1 MEHVGLDLGKTN
13 SQVCT
18 VTDEGEILDRR
29 IQTER
34 SRLMEVFGARP
45 KSKILLEAST
55 ESEWVARCLEEL
67 GHEVIVGDP
76 NYAPMY
82 AQRSRRVKT
91 DRRDAQALAEAC
103 LLGAYHRAHRASDGR
118 RHLRAILA
126 VRESLVRTRTR
137 WVVLVHPL
145 LRREGFRIANGKA
158 ETFTDRVAKLPLSED
173 LRSEVAPL
181 LALLGTLNREI
192 EKQDRRVEEIARE
205 DEVIRRLTTAPG
217 VGPITATAFVATIDR
232 VDRFRGPH
240 EVEGY
245 LGLVPREWSSSE
257 IQRQGHITK
266 QGNGRMRWL
275 LVEAGWCILRR
286 KKKPETATLRAW
298 ADRIAARR
306 GSRIAVVA
314 LARRLAGIL
323 YAMWR
328 DGTTYDPNKLHNGVK
343 AAMAS

>member
-1 MEHVGLDLGKTN
+1 MDHVGLDLGKTN

-18 VTDEGEILDRR
+18 VTEEGEILDRR
-29 IQTER
+29 IRTEQ
-34 SRLMEVFGARP
+34 SRLIEVFGARP
-45 KSKILLEAST
+45 KSRILLEAST
-55 ESEWVARCLEEL
+55 ESEWVARCLEQL
-67 GHEVIVGDP
+67 GHDVIVGDP

-103 LLGAYHRAHRASDGR
+103 RLGAYRAAHRVTDER

-126 VRESLVRTRTR
+126 VREALVRTRTR

-145 LRREGFRIANGKA
+145 LRREGFRIPNGKT
-158 ETFTDRVAKLPLSED
+158 ETFVDRVTKLPLSEA

-181 LALLGTLNREI
+181 VGLLSTLNNEI
-192 EKQDRRVEEIARE
+192 EEQDRRVEEIARE
-205 DEVIRRLTTAPG
+205 DDVIRRLTTVPG
-217 VGPITATAFVATIDR
+217 VGPITATAFVATVDR

-257 IQRQGHITK
+257 IRRQGHITK

-275 LVEAGWCILRR
+275 LVEAAWCILRR
-286 KKKPETATLRAW
+286 KKKPETAVLRAW

-306 GSRIAVVA
+306 GNRIAAVA

-328 DGTTYDPNKLHNGVK
+328 DGTTYDPSKLLKGVE
-343 AAMAS
+343 ATMAS

>member
-18 VTDEGEILDRR
+18 VTEEGEILDRR
-29 IQTER
+29 IRTER
-34 SRLMEVFGARP
+34 SRLLEVFGARP
-45 KSKILLEAST
+45 KSRILLEAST
-55 ESEWVARCLEEL
+55 ESEWVARCLEQL
-67 GHEVIVGDP
+67 GHDVIVGDP

-103 LLGAYHRAHRASDGR
+103 MLGAYRVAHRVTDER
-118 RHLRAILA
+118 RHLRAVLA
-126 VRESLVRTRTR
+126 VREALVRTRTR

-145 LRREGFRIANGKA
+145 LRREGFRIPSGKA
-158 ETFTDRVAKLPLSED
+158 ETFVNRVTNLPLSED

-181 LALLGTLNREI
+181 LALLSTLNKEI
-192 EKQDRRVEEIARE
+192 EEQDRRVEEIAQK
-205 DEVIRRLTTAPG
+205 DELIRRLTTAPG
-217 VGPITATAFVATIDR
+217 IGPITATAFVATIDR

-266 QGNGRMRWL
+266 QGNSRMRWL
-275 LVEAGWCILRR
+275 LVEAAWCILRR
-286 KKKPETATLRAW
+286 RKKSETAALRAW

-306 GSRIAVVA
+306 GSRIAAVA

-328 DGTTYDPNKLHNGVK
+328 DGTTYDPSKLLKGVE
-343 AAMAS
+343 ATMAS

>member
-1 MEHVGLDLGKTN
+1 MEHVGMDLGKTS

-29 IQTER
+29 IRTER
-34 SRLMEVFGARP
+34 SRLIEVFGARP

-67 GHEVIVGDP
+67 GHEVIVADP

-103 LLGAYHRAHRASDGR
+103 LLGAYHPAHRASDGR

-126 VRESLVRTRTR
+126 VRETLVRTRTR

-145 LRREGFRIANGKA
+145 LRREGFRIRNGKA
-158 ETFTDRVAKLPLSED
+158 ETFASRVAMLALPEH

-181 LALLGTLNREI
+181 LAQLETLNKEI
-192 EKQDRRVEEIARE
+192 EVQDRRVEEIARD

-217 VGPITATAFVATIDR
+217 VGPITATAYVATVDR
-232 VDRFRGPH
+232 VERFRGPH

-275 LVEAGWCILRR
+275 LVEAAWCILRR

-306 GSRIAVVA
+306 GSRIAAVA

-328 DGTTYDPNKLHNGVK
+328 DGTTYDPSKLRNGVRT
-343 AAMAS
+343 AMAS